1 MTIQRLEQYAAMRKE
16 IAHLRKRVA
25 DLTDQATG
33 RVCDTVKA
41 SSRVFPYTEH
51 TVTVRG
57 YSEKRVTRLNSAVR
71 TVARREAWLARELDE
86 IEKWLDT
93 VPDAKTRLLIE
104 VYYIDGK
111 TWRAAAQ
118 QVYGQPCESAA
129 RMRVLR
135 LFEK

>member
-1 MTIQRLEQYAAMRKE
+1 MTIQRLEQYTAMRKE

-25 DLTDQATG
+25 DLTDQTTG

-51 TVTVRG
+51 MVTVRG
-57 YSEKRVTRLNSAVR
+57 YSEKRVARLNSAVR

-104 VYYIDGK
+104 LYYIDGK

-118 QVYGQPCESAA
+118 RVYGRPHESTA
-129 RMRVLR
+129 RSCVER
-135 LFEK
+135 FFKK